1 MQTAPLQ
8 IGPYRVT
15 RPLGQGGMGSVYLA
29 LDTRLDREVALKLFS
44 GPEATSA
51 AAREQVLAEAR
62 AAAAFNHPHIAS
74 VHDVLDVDG
83 QVAIVFEY
91 VEGETLADRLRRGR
105 LTPDQAVEIGL
116 QLTAALAAA
125 HHHGIVH
132 RDLKPANIAV
142 TSDGI
147 VKVLD
152 FGVARTMPPE
162 GDADVALT
170 TFAGFVG
177 TLGYAPPEQ
186 ALGQSVDARADVFAM
201 GVVLFEMLSARRPF
215 PGGDAVTVVQA
226 MLSEEPPR
234 IRSLAPEV
242 PPDLD
247 GLIARM
253 LARDPSKRP
262 SSAQQVRD
270 TLLSLAPTERGPVRA
285 TLARPRR
292 RWIAI
297 LAVTA
302 ALTVALVGSIVWGRP
317 ETPVAAPSLVVAVMP
332 LTNASGDSEKDYV
345 AIGVAENLITRLAAL
360 QSITVLSRSAVNDAL
375 SRTSDVAAL
384 ARELD
389 ATYLVDGSVQ
399 ESGERLRIDLRLVE
413 PGGSVIW
420 AENVQGNFKEVFDLQ
435 TRLTS
440 AVAQAL
446 SVRLSGA
453 DRASLADQSTSNAEA
468 LAAYWRGRTL
478 LDRRDITGNT
488 KAALSAFDE
497 AVSLDPHFAD
507 AHAARGEALWSL
519 YLDSREAEQAR
530 AALEAGTTA
539 LRLDPNR
546 AEVRYTLAVTLAGT
560 GQPNAAIE
568 ELQRALALR
577 PRFEDARI
585 QLGLVLARQGRIAE
599 AITEF
604 KRVTDARPNYAR
616 PFVTAGVALFEAGR
630 YAEAAAA
637 FERVTELQPENVVAY
652 QQAGAAYHELGDL
665 ERALLF
671 YEKAITV
678 RPYAPAYSNIGTI
691 HYSRQE
697 YEQAAQNYKKAISLR
712 PNARETHRNLGDAYG
727 RLGRTSEAHRAYLE
741 AARLAEADL
750 TVNPRDA
757 RILASLAVY
766 RQKLR
771 HASEAARQLEQALT
785 IAPTDFQVL
794 RRAAQV
800 YALADQPDAAIDA
813 LEAAL
818 AHGLASEALT
828 GDDEFEPLRQ
838 LPRFAA
844 LVNRDKR

>member
-1 MQTAPLQ
+1 MEAAPLQ
-8 IGPYRVT
+8 IGPYRVI
-15 RPLGQGGMGSVYLA
+15 RPLGRGGMGTVYLA

-74 VHDVLDVDG
+74 VHDVLDVNG

-91 VEGETLADRLRRGR
+91 VQGETLADRLQRGR

-116 QLTAALAAA
+116 QLTDALAAA

-142 TSDGI
+142 TSDGV

-162 GDADVALT
+162 GDADAALT

-201 GVVLFEMLSARRPF
+201 GVVLFELLSARRPF

-226 MLSEEPPR
+226 MMSGEPPR
-234 IRSLAPEV
+234 VRSLAPEV
-242 PPDLD
+242 PPELD

-253 LARDPSKRP
+253 LARDPAKRP
-262 SSAQQVRD
+262 ASAQQVRD
-270 TLLSLAPTERGPVRA
+270 TLLSLASTERGTAVPVTVRPHRW
-285 TLARPRR
+285 LAALLVAA
-292 RWIAI
+292 AI
-297 LAVTA
+297 TA
-302 ALTVALVGSIVWGRP
+302 ALVVSIVWGRP
-317 ETPVAAPSLVVAVMP
+317 ETPVAVPSLVVAVMP
-332 LTNASGDSEKDYV
+332 LTNVSGDSEKDFV

-360 QSITVLSRSAVNDAL
+360 QSITVLSRSVVNDAL
-375 SRTSDVAAL
+375 SRTSDVVAV

-413 PGGSVIW
+413 PDGSVIW
-420 AENVQGNFKEVFDLQ
+420 AENVQGNFSEVFDLQ

-453 DRASLADQSTSNAEA
+453 DRVSLADQSTSNAAA
-468 LAAYWRGRTL
+468 LAAYWQGRTL
-478 LDRRDITGNT
+478 LERRDITGNA

-497 AVSLDPHFAD
+497 AVSLDPNFAD
-507 AHAARGEALWSL
+507 AHAGRGEVLWSL
-519 YLDSREAEQAR
+519 YLDSREAELAR

-560 GQPNAAIE
+560 GQQNAAIE
-568 ELQRALALR
+568 ELQRALVLR

-585 QLGLVLARQGRIAE
+585 QLGLVLARQGRIEE
-599 AITEF
+599 AIAEF
-604 KRVTDARPNYAR
+604 KKVTDARPNYAR
-616 PFVTAGVALFEAGR
+616 PFVTTGFALFEAGR

-637 FERVTELQPENVVAY
+637 FERVTELQPEHVVAY

-697 YEQAAQNYKKAISLR
+697 YEQAAQSYQKAISLR

-727 RLGRTSEAHRAYLE
+727 RLGRTSEARRAYLE

-750 TVNPRDA
+750 AVNPRDA

-766 RQKLR
+766 QQKLR
-771 HASEAARQLEQALT
+771 SGPEATRRLGQALAL
-785 IAPTDFQVL
+785 APTDFQVL

-800 YALADQPDAAIDA
+800 YALANQPDAAVDA

-818 AHGLASEALT
+818 ARGLSPEALS
-828 GDDEFEPLRQ
+828 GDDEFESLRQ
-838 LPRFAA
+838 LPRFVA
-844 LVNRDKR
+844 LVNLYSQ